1 MKIILVS
8 KTGIFHR
15 SWTKNTDISGMLSFQ
30 SVVENNMFI
39 RVSTCMFV
47 AKKCIHVFVM
57 QGLYEGSLSLR
68 QL

>member
-15 SWTKNTDISGMLSFQ
+15 SWTKNTDTSGTLSFQ
-30 SVVENNMFI
+30 SIVENNMFI
-39 RVSTCMFV
+39 HVSTCMFV
-47 AKKCIHVFVM
+47 AKKCIFVM